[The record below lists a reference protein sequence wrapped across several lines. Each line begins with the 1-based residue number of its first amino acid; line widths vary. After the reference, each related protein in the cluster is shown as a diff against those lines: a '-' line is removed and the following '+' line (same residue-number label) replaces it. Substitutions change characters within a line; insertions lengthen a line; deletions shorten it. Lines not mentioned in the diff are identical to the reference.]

1 MKTINK
7 IMLFAIALIAF
18 SCEDILE
25 DDISNDTI
33 QIISP
38 LNGAQIESN
47 VVKFQWNSLKGA
59 DKYRVQVYGDNQ
71 IVVLDSLVENKT
83 NLTYPLT
90 EGDYQWRVRGE
101 NFAYQSTYSVQSA
114 FSMIVSDDLTN
125 QQVVLSA
132 PDNDTYVN
140 FTNVTLNWLTLVNAT
155 SYSVE
160 VINVSNGQQV
170 FLNPAITGTSVTMNN
185 PNLTDGIYEWRVK
198 AKNSA
203 NATET
208 QQYASRR
215 FSVDRVLP
223 NQPGFVPTSTPAD
236 NGSPIAANTSITF
249 TWVIP
254 SDSGNVMSPITY
266 VIQFSNDNFATQPF
280 QSTDVTSTTFSQSF
294 NTAGVYFWKVL
305 AKDKAGNVSVPS
317 VIRKFTLN

>member
-7 IMLFAIALIAF
+7 IMLLAVALIAF

-25 DDISNDTI
+25 DDISNDTV

-38 LNGAQIESN
+38 LNGDEIESN

-71 IVVLDSLVENKT
+71 SVVLDSLVDGKT
-83 NLTYPLT
+83 SLTYPLL

-114 FSMIVSDDLTN
+114 FSMFISDDLTN

-132 PDNDTYVN
+132 PDPDSYVN
-140 FTNVTLNWLTLVNAT
+140 FTNVTLNWQTLVHAT

-160 VINVSNGQQV
+160 VINVGNGQQV
-170 FLNPAITGTSVTMNN
+170 FINPTITGTSITLNN
-185 PNLTDGIYEWRVK
+185 PNLVDGTYEWRVK

-203 NATET
+203 NNTET
-208 QQYASRR
+208 LLYTARK
-215 FSVDRVLP
+215 FSIDRVLP
-223 NQPGFVPTSTPAD
+223 NQPGFVPTSTPPD
-236 NGSPIAANTSITF
+236 NGTPIVANTSISF
-249 TWVIP
+249 TWVSP
-254 SDSGNVMSPITY
+254 SDSGAVMSPITY
-266 VIQFSNDNFATQPF
+266 VIQFSNDNFSTTF
-280 QSTDVTSTTFSQSF
+280 QSTDVTQTSFPQSF
-294 NTAGVYFWKVL
+294 NTAGIYYWRVI
-305 AKDKAGNVSVPS
+305 AKDKAGNTSVPS
-317 VIRKFTLN
+317 VIRKFTIS